1 MCEETP
7 YVFNI
12 INLTAEIFMVD
23 STLVKYDEAH
33 VVARGDGVVTV
44 PLVHKGICAASTV
57 TSGITQFPSG
67 KMVPFHSHN
76 CDEQVTILE
85 GEGVM
90 EVEGE
95 VSVPVKQ
102 YDTTYMPKGKS
113 HRFLCGDGVPMSI
126 LWVYMTDH
134 VTRTFTETGE
144 TVDHLSK
151 DDLVKK

>member
-1 MCEETP
+1 MRGNPLCHLIVILFEED
-7 YVFNI
+7 
-12 INLTAEIFMVD
+12 FMAT

-33 VVARGDGVVTV
+33 VVSRGDGVVTV
-44 PLVHKGICAASTV
+44 PLVHKGICDETTV
-57 TSGITQFPSG
+57 TSGITQFPPG

-85 GEGVM
+85 GNGVM

-95 VSVPVKQ
+95 ESVPVKQ
-102 YDTTYMPKGKS
+102 YDTTYMPQGKS
-113 HRFLCGDGVPMSI
+113 HRFLCGDDGPMSI

-134 VTRTFTETGE
+134 VTRTFTETGK